1 MKENQDILRRCDKQQ
16 QQEIFQEQLL
26 KYEDFDSDGKLHK
39 VSVHW
44 SARVYWSG
52 EIEVDHLDITKED
65 IERGLT
71 EDQCNSLRD
80 AYTKE
85 NLQDEGWEQCDIDLE
100 LGNGSMDIEVDCV
113 LLEEGS
119 SCW

>member
-1 MKENQDILRRCDKQQ
+1 MKSNEKQQ
-16 QQEIFQEQLL
+16 QRELQHQLL
-26 KYEDFDSDGKLHK
+26 NYEDFDSDGKLQK
-39 VSVHW
+39 VEVIWTADVS
-44 SARVYWSG
+44 WSG
-52 EIEVDHLDITKED
+52 QIEVGHLDITKED

-113 LLEEGS
+113 LLDTYGIS
-119 SCW
+119 S

>member
-1 MKENQDILRRCDKQQ
+1 MRMKSNEKQQ
-16 QQEIFQEQLL
+16 QRELQHQLL
-26 KYEDFDSDGKLHK
+26 NYEDFDSDGKLHK

-71 EDQCNSLRD
+71 EDQCNSLWD
-80 AYTKE
+80 AYTEE
-85 NLQDEGWEQCDIDLE
+85 NLQDEGMEQCDMNIE
-100 LGNGSMDIEVDCV
+100 FGCGSEDIEVDCI
-113 LLEEGS
+113 LL
-119 SCW
+119 

>member
-1 MKENQDILRRCDKQQ
+1 MKSNEKQQ
-16 QQEIFQEQLL
+16 RRELLQEQLL
-26 KYEDFDSDGKLHK
+26 KYENFGSDGKLHK

-44 SARVYWSG
+44 SARAYWSG

-113 LLEEGS
+113 LLDTYGIS
-119 SCW
+119 S